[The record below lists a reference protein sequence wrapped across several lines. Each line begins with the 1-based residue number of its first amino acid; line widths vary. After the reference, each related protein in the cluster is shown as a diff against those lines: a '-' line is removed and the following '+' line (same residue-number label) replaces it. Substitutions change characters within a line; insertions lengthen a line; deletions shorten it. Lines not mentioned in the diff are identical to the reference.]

1 MLSALSLSQAYRSG
15 ENNLLEEFYVPCLA
29 ASVSYDRAVG
39 YFSSTLYQVAALA
52 YSDFVRRGGRI
63 RLVCSPA
70 LTKEDFEAARTGEDL
85 YLMADKAVQTD
96 LLDLLATASTVPATR
111 LLATLI
117 GAGVLQMRIAVPETS
132 PGIFHDKLGIFSDD
146 NGRRVTFVGSA
157 NETFSA
163 WGLNHESFEVFGS
176 WLGESDLLRTRNHS
190 QYFEDLWTGRAAG
203 VRTRPLSDV
212 TQAELAKNA
221 HDDIDHAL
229 AMARSLRPVSQ
240 GQGRPL
246 MPHQTA
252 VLRDWRQ
259 NRHRGIVAFATG
271 AGKTLTAISAIREWT
286 SDGRPALV
294 LVPGVDLHKQWREEI
309 RLELEDAVV
318 LPAGAGYPPSTWQT
332 HLPLFTQPESVT
344 DRRRVVIAT
353 NATAASPEFRARL
366 RQGTHL
372 LLVVDELHRAGSPKV
387 LEALESL
394 EFGGTMGL
402 SATYQRQYDADGT
415 VRLLQVMGQVL
426 DPSVG
431 IADAML
437 MGRLVPYDY
446 RLHTLMLEDD
456 EVERYEHLTEKIRR
470 FSAQQPSGD
479 LGDSPELQMLLIQ
492 RARILKQAKGKVPLA
507 ADILAEEYR
516 HGDRWLVYCDDKEQL
531 HSLTSEL
538 LDRGLPCMEFYSGM
552 DSSRSDV
559 LQALRD
565 DGGIVVAIR
574 CLDEG
579 VDIPAVDK
587 ALIVASSTVERE
599 YVQRRGRVLR
609 SSPGKVA
616 ATIHDLLL
624 TDDSGGALTR
634 SEAQRAMQFAL
645 LSRNRSAT
653 ERLRL
658 LVALSRDVD
667 LSIDM
672 SSDDGDES
680 AE

>member
-1 MLSALSLSQAYRSG
+1 LAVLSTLSLSQAYRSG

-29 ASVSYDRAVG
+29 ASTSYDRAVG
-39 YFSSTLYQVAALA
+39 YFSSSLYQIAALA

-70 LTKEDFEAARTGEDL
+70 LTREDFEAARAGEDL
-85 YLMADKAVQTD
+85 YLMADEAVQAEV
-96 LLDLLATASTVPATR
+96 LRLLAVASTVPATR
-111 LLATLI
+111 LLATLV
-117 GAGVLQMRIAVPETS
+117 GAGVLQMRVAVPETT

-146 NGRRVTFVGSA
+146 DGKRVTFVGSA

-190 QYFEDLWTGRAAG
+190 QYFEDLWIGRASG
-203 VRTRPLSDV
+203 VRIRPLSDV

-221 HDDIDHAL
+221 HDDLDQAL
-229 AMARSLRPVSQ
+229 AVARSLRSAPQ
-240 GQGRPL
+240 GQARTL

-252 VLRDWRQ
+252 VLHDWRR
-259 NRHRGIVAFATG
+259 NHHRGIVAFATG

-286 SDGRPALV
+286 SAGRPALV

-318 LPAGAGYPPSTWQT
+318 LPAGAGYPPNTWQT

-344 DRRRVVIAT
+344 DKRRVIIAT
-353 NATAASPEFRARL
+353 NATAASKAFRARL
-366 RQGTHL
+366 RQGAHL

-394 EFGGTMGL
+394 EVGATMGL
-402 SATYQRQYDADGT
+402 SATYQRQYDVDGT
-415 VRLLQVMGQVL
+415 VRLLEVMGQVL
-426 DPSVG
+426 EPTVG

-456 EVERYEHLTEKIRR
+456 EVEQYEHLTERIRR
-470 FSAQQPSGD
+470 SFAQQHSG
-479 LGDSPELQMLLIQ
+479 LLTEGQGLQMLLIQ
-492 RARILKQAKGKVPLA
+492 RARILKKAKGKVPLA
-507 ADILAEEYR
+507 AEILAEEFGS
-516 HGDRWLVYCDDKEQL
+516 GDRWLVYCDDKEQM

-538 LDRGLPCMEFYSGM
+538 LNMGLPCMEFYSGM
-552 DSSRSDV
+552 DSSRNDV
-559 LQALRD
+559 LEALRD

-609 SSPGKVA
+609 SAPGKVA

-624 TDDSGGALTR
+624 TDHSGGALTR

-658 LVALSRDVD
+658 LVAMSRDMNLD
-667 LSIDM
+667 IDF
-672 SSDDGDES
+672 GDEDDS
-680 AE
+680 EE